1 MPQEDSAA
9 GPPELLSQKLIREA
23 GQVKYL
29 LFWGLISVA
38 SALRTLT
45 FAPWLV
51 SPNCRADVRGG
62 AHLPVLP
69 DFSLAAEAA
78 GPHALP
84 AGGTQGNSVSLQ
96 PKRVETLHVPFS
108 L

>member
-1 MPQEDSAA
+1 MSPFLGVDQRRFCTEDAD
-9 GPPELLSQKLIREA
+9 
-23 GQVKYL
+23 V
-29 LFWGLISVA
+29 V
-38 SALRTLT
+38 
-45 FAPWLV
+45 PWLV

-69 DFSLAAEAA
+69 GFSLAAEAA

-84 AGGTQGNSVSLQ
+84 AGGAQGNSVSLQ